1 MKNSVTIALLALGT
15 IGYAQVKDS
24 VRYEKKIDEVEL
36 FGEKKKKEKGMEII
50 TRMPLKVRDQIQ
62 SISVISHKAIED
74 MGALTI
80 TDAAKNIPGVVLF
93 STYGGGAESMSISG
107 YRGTH
112 V

>member
-1 MKNSVTIALLALGT
+1 MKNSVAIALLALGT

-80 TDAAKNIPGVVLF
+80 TDAAKNYLVPMVAVLNLCPSVDIEGHLF
-93 STYGGGAESMSISG
+93 
-107 YRGTH
+107 
-112 V
+112 